1 MHIQGVHL
9 QKLNYVLN
17 CSCFKTET
25 GGWPSQDIGR
35 VVWEM
40 KLPVRN
46 KYVSIEGE
54 IRACQSNTNR
64 NVSRGARGHLWDC
77 GRARACLSG
86 SDPNSKFTRVCFVFR
101 AFCWTCAS
109 IMLMVGGLS
118 FETISM
124 ALKAMHLVGVDGHY
138 GVESHKIYKIQQKA
152 AQLRNCTNDANHGAP
167 LMPSS
172 PSCKLLLQ
180 LSPLSPLFHLYT
192 IGIFVNLVHLTGN
205 CDYSYLLVPNPSSSA
220 LDLA

>member
-1 MHIQGVHL
+1 
-9 QKLNYVLN
+9 
-17 CSCFKTET
+17 
-25 GGWPSQDIGR
+25 
-35 VVWEM
+35 
-40 KLPVRN
+40 
-46 KYVSIEGE
+46 
-54 IRACQSNTNR
+54 
-64 NVSRGARGHLWDC
+64 
-77 GRARACLSG
+77 
-86 SDPNSKFTRVCFVFR
+86 
-101 AFCWTCAS
+101 
-109 IMLMVGGLS
+109 MLMVGGLS

-138 GVESHKIYKIQQKA
+138 GVESHKIHKIQQNA

-180 LSPLSPLFHLYT
+180 LSPLSPFFHLYIRT